1 MNTTVAIRRY
11 IKDHPDEVID
21 ASFLHKTLFPLVEY
35 HTFLKILSRLSNE
48 GLIRAI
54 GRGVRVPVNVDNG
67 RVSALV
73 RDYYS
78 DHTNGMAIGAAL
90 YYDLG
95 IIVEKPKVIEVY
107 TNRLDNG
114 KRKCL
119 LGHKLIGANV
129 IFDDVAKKLITLL
142 ELIENQSSIVG
153 IDNAKYAEVV
163 NNLCKVNYTEALLDE
178 VTNAIPYRDSTI
190 IALREIWE

>member
-1 MNTTVAIRRY
+1 MNITTAIRRY
-11 IKDHPDEVID
+11 IKDHPGEIID

-54 GRGVRVPVNVDNG
+54 GRGVYIPANVNNG
-67 RVSALV
+67 QVSALV

-78 DHTNGMAIGAAL
+78 DHTNGMTIGAAL
-90 YYDLG
+90 YYDLS
-95 IIVEKPKVIEVY
+95 IIVEKPKAIEIY

-142 ELIENQSSIVG
+142 ELIENQSSIAG
-153 IDNAKYAEVV
+153 MDNDRYAEVV
-163 NNLCKVNYTEALLDE
+163 NNLRKASYTEALLGE
-178 VTNAIPYRDSTI
+178 VTNAIPYKDSTI
-190 IALREIWE
+190 IALREILK